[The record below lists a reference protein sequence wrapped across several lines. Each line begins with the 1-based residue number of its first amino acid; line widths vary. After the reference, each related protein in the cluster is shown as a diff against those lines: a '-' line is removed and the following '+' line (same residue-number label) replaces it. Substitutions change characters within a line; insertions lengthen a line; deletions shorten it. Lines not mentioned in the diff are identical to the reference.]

1 MRVEIRSDHV
11 IIEGYINAVERDSRP
26 MPSPKGKFVEQV
38 RSGVWKNAISKNDNI
53 IFLLNHNNNKK
64 LGTSKEN
71 LKLREDNIGLY
82 AETRVY
88 DPEVIKK
95 AKENKLIGW
104 SFGFKKLKTV
114 GEKRMMELI
123 EDI

>member
-53 IFLLNHNNNKK
+53 IFCLI
-64 LGTSKEN
+64 T
-71 LKLREDNIGLY
+71 II
-82 AETRVY
+82 
-88 DPEVIKK
+88 IK
-95 AKENKLIGW
+95 N
-104 SFGFKKLKTV
+104 
-114 GEKRMMELI
+114 
-123 EDI
+123 

>member
-1 MRVEIRSDHV
+1 M
-11 IIEGYINAVERDSRP
+11 
-26 MPSPKGKFVEQV
+26 
-38 RSGVWKNAISKNDNI
+38 
-53 IFLLNHNNNKK
+53 LNHNNNKK